1 MSIKEM
7 LAQAAGF
14 DSATIAKLLDAT
26 YREAHNANL
35 SFAATK
41 SHLVTAAHS
50 PDRVKQELNSIEER
64 IKKELRTHESSMK
77 QLDALKQQWLLSP
90 DEARAQVSEA
100 RSKAVEAAKT
110 FQTVK
115 LVAEMNRVAC
125 SVDLNSNEFDELLGA
140 ADGTTP

>member
-1 MSIKEM
+1 MSIKDM

-35 SFAATK
+35 ALASTK

-50 PDRVKQELNSIEER
+50 PDRVKQELASIEER
-64 IKKELRTHESSMK
+64 IKKEIRTHEASMK
-77 QLDALKQQWLLSP
+77 QLQVMRDQWLLSP
-90 DEARAQVSEA
+90 DEARAQVAEA
-100 RSKAVEAAKT
+100 RAKAVEAAKT

-115 LVAEMNRVAC
+115 LVAEMNRVA
-125 SVDLNSNEFDELLGA
+125 SSIDLNSNEFDELLKESQ
-140 ADGTTP
+140 P